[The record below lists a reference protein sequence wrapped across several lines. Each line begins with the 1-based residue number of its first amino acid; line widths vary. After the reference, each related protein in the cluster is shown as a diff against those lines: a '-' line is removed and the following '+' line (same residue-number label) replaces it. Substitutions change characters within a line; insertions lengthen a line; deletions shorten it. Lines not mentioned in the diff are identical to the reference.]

1 MERKEARERNAV
13 KARQS
18 AILKRVYRDGRAM
31 VVDLAEWLDA
41 SRETV
46 RRDLTS
52 LAEQGLL
59 RKIHGGAVRLQSA
72 QEDTFGSRLELNR
85 DAKYR
90 IGKRAA
96 ELFGEGDSL
105 LIDSGSTTIL
115 FAEALAEKRGIT
127 IFTNSQHVAHAASKP
142 PGGNSVFLLG
152 GQYHHEGGETLGS
165 ITNDQI
171 QMLSTDHAVL
181 TVGAVDSGG
190 RFMDFVA
197 DAAYTA
203 RAMMSRARQ
212 VTVLVDSSK
221 LDKTALVLVCESHQ
235 VSRLV
240 TDALPPS
247 AVLTSLQAAGV
258 EVIVA
263 DAPPPGKAA
272 PQD

>member
-1 MERKEARERNAV
+1 MERKEASERNSV

-18 AILKRVYRDGRAM
+18 AIVERVGRDGRAM
-31 VVDLAEWLDA
+31 VVDLAQWLGA

-59 RKIHGGAVRLQSA
+59 RKVHGGAVRLQSA
-72 QEDTFGSRLELNR
+72 QEDPFGSRLELNR
-85 DAKYR
+85 DAKRR
-90 IGKRAA
+90 IGRKAA
-96 ELFGEGDSL
+96 EMFSAGDSL

-115 FAEALAEKRGIT
+115 FAEALAGKSGVTVI
-127 IFTNSQHVAHAASKP
+127 TNSQHVAHAASKG
-142 PGGNSVFLLG
+142 PGDNSVFLLG
-152 GQYHHEGGETLGS
+152 GQYHHEGAETLGS

-181 TVGAVDSGG
+181 TVGAIDGAG

-221 LDKTALVLVCESHQ
+221 LEKTALIQVCAAHQ
-235 VSRLV
+235 VSRVV
-240 TDALPPS
+240 TDAMPPP
-247 AVLTSLQAAGV
+247 AVLTSLHAAGV

-263 DAPPPGKAA
+263 ES
-272 PQD
+272 